1 MRAQPYFCEVCNG
14 ELDPEDEVVGAAMVI
29 DASQEGQ
36 PIADGVKGYFHARHW
51 PKPGWAER
59 ERGATQRIA
68 AGRPPPR
75 REGPLTDE
83 LAGRPARDDLLV
95 TDFARRT
102 TISSPVRESVWRTA
116 RTTNK
121 TA

>member
-14 ELDPEDEVVGAAMVI
+14 ELDPEDEVVGAAVVI

-59 ERGATQRIA
+59 ERGLLSEL
-68 AGRPPPR
+68 RP
-75 REGPLTDE
+75 D
-83 LAGRPARDDLLV
+83 AHRPAV
-95 TDFARRT
+95 KAR
-102 TISSPVRESVWRTA
+102 
-116 RTTNK
+116 
-121 TA
+121 